1 MISRFLFKAF
11 RNKKVYKVILEIDQC
26 HDGQKFQKTVKRG
39 FWKKGIEIIVNFSR
53 NVSLKVSKRI
63 SCSNCKSF

>member
-26 HDGQKFQKTVKRG
+26 HDGQKFQKTVKRDFG
-39 FWKKGIEIIVNFSR
+39 KTA
-53 NVSLKVSKRI
+53 LK
-63 SCSNCKSF
+63 